1 MNSNDFSFLSDLI
14 KQRSGIVITPDKSYL
29 LESRL
34 SGVARAYKL
43 DDIAAIVAKLRR
55 PGGDRP
61 LETDVVDAMT
71 TNESLFFRD
80 QHPFDQLRDFVLPTL
95 MEKRR
100 DRRRI
105 RIWCAA
111 CSSGQEPYSIA
122 LLLNEMGAKLSG
134 WTIDILGTDISR
146 SMVERAKRG
155 AYTQFEVQRG
165 LPITM
170 LVKYFEQQGQEWF
183 LKPEVRSKVSYR
195 EFNLLDSMSG
205 LGQFDIVFCRNVLI
219 YFDQQTKKKILD
231 NIASIMPADG
241 VLYLGGAE
249 TIIGVTDKFGS
260 EPGKRGIYR
269 RAA

>member
-1 MNSNDFSFLSDLI
+1 MENDDFNFLADLI
-14 KQRSGIVITPDKSYL
+14 KRKSAIVITKDKAYL

-34 SGVARAYKL
+34 GAVARAYKL
-43 DDIAAIVAKLRR
+43 DDIGGIVKKLKA
-55 PGGDRP
+55 GDRT
-61 LETDVVDAMT
+61 LEIDVVDAMT

-80 QHPFDQLRDFVLPTL
+80 QHPFDQLRDFVLPSL
-95 MEKRR
+95 MERRTNKRL
-100 DRRRI
+100 

-122 LLLNEMGAKLSG
+122 MLLTEMGQKLAG
-134 WTIDILGTDISR
+134 WNVEILGTDLSR
-146 SMVERAKRG
+146 TMIDRCKRA

-183 LKPEVRSKVSYR
+183 LKPQIRNMAKFR
-195 EFNLLDSMSG
+195 EFNLMDSPTS

-219 YFDQQTKKKILD
+219 YFDQQTKRQILD
-231 NIASIMPADG
+231 GIAKTMPDDG

-249 TIIGVTDKFGS
+249 TIIGVTDRFGS
-260 EPGKRGIYR
+260 EPGRRGIYR